1 MSTEPTREDAPHY
14 AVQITTDWLGGLKEL
29 PKIILS
35 ESTSSNSFSKMN
47 GIRIFISNC
56 RRPFLVSNGSEDFTK
71 GFCPV
76 RVDFN
81 EVTVAVVQGE
91 RGKPFITYENIFDST
106 GKLVRHVDLRTLIHA
121 FEEQRLYDPHYDN
134 SQDMASTADPTGG
147 FVCTSSGEKY
157 GWSVIPAQLTNG
169 LTLGQCMSVVMQVRK
184 FTYEAWAAVSD
195 SIYFM
200 LVLNLSIC
208 ISATLTCQ

>member
-1 MSTEPTREDAPHY
+1 MNRTMSTGTEPMWEDDDFRAIN
-14 AVQITTDWLGGLKEL
+14 QLTTDWLGGLKEL
-29 PKIILS
+29 PKRILS

-47 GIRIFISNC
+47 GLRIFISMH

-147 FVCTSSGEKY
+147 FVYTCNESGEEY
-157 GWSVIPAQLTNG
+157 GWFSVPTQLIDG

-184 FTYEAWAAVSD
+184 LVFTKWQQVSD
-195 SIYFM
+195 
-200 LVLNLSIC
+200 
-208 ISATLTCQ
+208 

>member
-14 AVQITTDWLGGLKEL
+14 AVQITTDLLGGLKEL
-29 PKIILS
+29 PK
-35 ESTSSNSFSKMN
+35 FSWMHS
-47 GIRIFISNC
+47 ICIFISNC
-56 RRPFLVSNGSEDFTK
+56 RRPFMLRLDNGSKAIIGD
-71 GFCPV
+71 FCPV

-147 FVCTSSGEKY
+147 FVYTCNESGEEY
-157 GWSVIPAQLTNG
+157 GWFSVPTQLIDG

-184 FTYEAWAAVSD
+184 LVFTKWQQVSD
-195 SIYFM
+195 
-200 LVLNLSIC
+200 
-208 ISATLTCQ
+208 